1 MIGPSGRT
9 RVFAYPA
16 PCDMRKGFN
25 SLSGLVSSMGHELV
39 AGDVFLFVGRTKRR
53 AKVIWYDGTGLC
65 LLSKRLD
72 QGHFATL
79 WEQDKSEVEL
89 TMSELRLLLE
99 GCKLVGRVPLSPA
112 PIDVTKASH
121 VARTQFC

>member
-1 MIGPSGRT
+1 VSSPTYPS
-9 RVFAYPA
+9 

-25 SLSGLVSSMGHELV
+25 SLSGLVSAMGHDLV
-39 AGDVFLFVGRTKRR
+39 AGDVFLFVGRTKKR

-72 QGHFATL
+72 KGHFATL

-89 TMSELRLLLE
+89 TMSELALLLE
-99 GCKLVGRVPLSPA
+99 GCELVGRVTLSPT
-112 PIDVTKASH
+112 PIDVTQASH
-121 VARTQFC
+121 VPPAQFC